1 MEFLTRALEMES
13 SSWQEEREG
22 LITENRQLVKQ
33 NQRLSDKLESYRSFL
48 TDAQLKQA
56 HNGELEISFKP
67 LRRGPITKLPPELL
81 LAIFQWA
88 VPPSFLTTPLYKAR
102 DDAWIRSMSTKR
114 ALSLVCRSWHITAA
128 EILYENIGLRSV
140 GQIAAFLDTLTKS
153 VYAYM
158 VRSITIS
165 CYVAPH
171 HAAFYNEDLQAI
183 LALCSR
189 LHTFSIRVH
198 QHDMPINH
206 HIPLQLL
213 PVHHIH
219 RIVNLNLSC
228 GSGFDLPEIVLIL
241 ERTCGHLQSLHFG
254 LSASGGNAI
263 RLPQL
268 IFTTLTTLSI
278 MSSLPNFWSAMT
290 NSWAM
295 PHLRNL
301 TADFSQRVGA
311 LGETGFQTFLIKNC
325 ADIEYLCIHV
335 SIFEMHI
342 PLPGLRESLQYC
354 ARLQHLVLPRCTDAH
369 IRYPHPSVRWI
380 DMSEQPG
387 LYDDL
392 AAYLQ
397 HLRSGAFNTAFP
409 SLLGARELDFG
420 LSDMHDISLFLR
432 PDSQLQDGQVVSF
445 EYAGVSIKQ
454 SASYVWRADLDYV
467 HVDQSPDVISDDEDE
482 EDDGHEDE
490 DENEEEDEEG
500 EAEEDE
506 DEEDE
511 EDEED
516 GEEEE
521 EEEVSQEEEE
531 EATEEVEDEG
541 HADMEADED
550 EPEDSVDAT
559 EETED
564 SGSGEV
570 TDEAS
575 TKSESTLL
583 LSVPSGSAE
592 RRCVNCGK
600 LADKKEADLGEE
612 VVGDDD
618 DDDQYSPTSSIDGMS
633 SVHSSDGSDEAA
645 SDPGLDEEE
654 ELPHWT
660 HDDVLRAFR
669 RGS

>member
-1 MEFLTRALEMES
+1 MDFLTRALETES
-13 SSWQEEREG
+13 SAWQEEREG
-22 LITENRQLVKQ
+22 LISENRQLKEQ
-33 NQRLSDKLESYRSFL
+33 SQRLLAKLELYRSFL
-48 TDAQLKQA
+48 TGTQLKLA
-56 HNGELEISFKP
+56 YSEELEISSKP
-67 LRRGPITKLPPELL
+67 LRCGPITKLPPELL
-81 LAIFQWA
+81 LSIFQWA
-88 VPPSFLTTPLYKAR
+88 VPPSFLISPLYKAR
-102 DDAWIRSMSTKR
+102 DDAWVRSMDTKR
-114 ALSLVCRSWHITAA
+114 ALSLVCRSWHITSA

-140 GQIAAFLDTLTKS
+140 GQIAAFLDTLTRS

-183 LALCSR
+183 LTLCSR

-198 QHDMPINH
+198 QYDMPISH

-219 RIVNLNLSC
+219 RIVNLDLSC

-241 ERTCGHLQSLHFG
+241 ERTCGHLESLHFG
-254 LSASGGNAI
+254 LSASDGNAI

-278 MSSLPNFWSAMT
+278 MSSLPNFWSAMA

-301 TADFSQRVGA
+301 TADFSQSVGT

-325 ADIEYLCIHV
+325 ANIEYLCIRV

-342 PLPGLRESLQYC
+342 PLPGLQESLQYC

-397 HLRSGAFNTAFP
+397 HLRSGAFNTSFP

-420 LSDMHDISLFLR
+420 LSDMHDISRFLR
-432 PDSQLQDGQVVSF
+432 PDSQMQDGQVVSF
-445 EYAGVSIKQ
+445 EYAGISIKQ
-454 SASYVWRADLDYV
+454 SAGCVWRADLDYV
-467 HVDQSPDVISDDEDE
+467 HVDQSTDVISDDEGKNV
-482 EDDGHEDE
+482 EDAVN
-490 DENEEEDEEG
+490 ENEGED
-500 EAEEDE
+500 
-506 DEEDE
+506 
-511 EDEED
+511 ED

-521 EEEVSQEEEE
+521 EEEEEM
-531 EATEEVEDEG
+531 EG
-541 HADMEADED
+541 
-550 EPEDSVDAT
+550 
-559 EETED
+559 
-564 SGSGEV
+564 SGSGEDV
-570 TDEAS
+570 GEAS
-575 TKSESTLL
+575 DTDSELTSL
-583 LSVPSGSAE
+583 LSVPPGSE
-592 RRCVNCGK
+592 GRRCVNCGK
-600 LADKKEADLGEE
+600 LADTKEADSDEE
-612 VVGDDD
+612 VVADDD
-618 DDDQYSPTSSIDGMS
+618 DDGRYSPASDIDSDGLS
-633 SVHSSDGSDEAA
+633 SVHTSDGCSDVA
-645 SDPGLDEEE
+645 SDPGLDEEQQM
-654 ELPHWT
+654 PHWT

>member
-1 MEFLTRALEMES
+1 MDFLTRALEMES
-13 SSWQEEREG
+13 RAWQEEREG
-22 LITENRQLVKQ
+22 LISENEQLKEQ
-33 NQRLSDKLESYRSFL
+33 NQRLLAELELYRPFL
-48 TDAQLKQA
+48 TDAQLKLA
-56 HNGELEISFKP
+56 YAEELDISFKP
-67 LRRGPITKLPPELL
+67 NSLFAADQSPNYRQNFFFF
-81 LAIFQWA
+81 FQWA
-88 VPPSFLTTPLYKAR
+88 IPPSFLISPLYKAR
-102 DDAWIRSMSTKR
+102 DDAWVRSMDTKR
-114 ALSLVCRSWHITAA
+114 ALSLVCRSWHITSA

-198 QHDMPINH
+198 QYDMPISH

-219 RIVNLNLSC
+219 RIVNLDLSC

-241 ERTCGHLQSLHFG
+241 ERSCGHLQSLHFG

-278 MSSLPNFWSAMT
+278 MSSLPNFWSAMA

-311 LGETGFQTFLIKNC
+311 LGETGFQTFLIKTC
-325 ADIEYLCIHV
+325 ANIEYLCIRV

-342 PLPGLRESLQYC
+342 PLPGLQESLQYC
-354 ARLQHLVLPRCTDAH
+354 TRLKHLVLPRCTDAH
-369 IRYPHPSVRWI
+369 IRYPHPS
-380 DMSEQPG
+380 
-387 LYDDL
+387 
-392 AAYLQ
+392 

-445 EYAGVSIKQ
+445 EYAGISIKQ
-454 SASYVWRADLDYV
+454 SAGCVWRADLDYV
-467 HVDQSPDVISDDEDE
+467 HVDQSTDVISDDEDKNT
-482 EDDGHEDE
+482 EDAVN
-490 DENEEEDEEG
+490 ENED
-500 EAEEDE
+500 
-506 DEEDE
+506 
-511 EDEED
+511 ED

-521 EEEVSQEEEE
+521 EEEEVNPHEEEE
-531 EATEEVEDEG
+531 EEEEDTEEVEDDRD
-541 HADMEADED
+541 AALEADED
-550 EPEDSVDAT
+550 EPEGADAR
-559 EETED
+559 EEMEG
-564 SGSGEV
+564 SGSGEEV
-570 TDEAS
+570 GEAS
-575 TKSESTLL
+575 DTDSELTSL
-583 LSVPSGSAE
+583 LSVPRGSE
-592 RRCVNCGK
+592 GRRCVNCGK
-600 LADKKEADLGEE
+600 LADTKEADSDEE
-612 VVGDDD
+612 VVADDD
-618 DDDQYSPTSSIDGMS
+618 DGRYSPASDIDSDGLS
-633 SVHSSDGSDEAA
+633 SVHTSDGCSDVA
-645 SDPGLDEEE
+645 SDPGLDEEQQM
-654 ELPHWT
+654 PHWT